1 MPINH
6 VIGPKIR
13 PDGKSLPLSGA
24 VQAGDFLFLSG
35 QLAMNAENQIQ
46 GEGILE
52 QTTKTLENI
61 NATLRQAGWSKNDI
75 VKAPIWLTS
84 TDDFGGFNE
93 SYVAYFGDTP
103 PPARSTVCR
112 RMIAERYTGRGVEQ
126 V

>member
-1 MPINH
+1 
-6 VIGPKIR
+6 
-13 PDGKSLPLSGA
+13 
-24 VQAGDFLFLSG
+24 
-35 QLAMNAENQIQ
+35 MNAENQIQ

-75 VKAPIWLTS
+75 VKATVWLTS

-103 PPARSTVCR
+103 PPARSTVCTSL
-112 RMIAERYTGRGVEQ
+112 MAPKALIEIEVLAYVGE
-126 V
+126 